1 MPPRGISNSK
11 ANHINNKLRDFDI
24 CADYFHMG
32 EKIPFKEELF
42 ETQMNNNQNTKVLE
56 EKIFSD
62 ICTREKKTDV

>member
-42 ETQMNNNQNTKVLE
+42 ET
-56 EKIFSD
+56 
-62 ICTREKKTDV
+62 